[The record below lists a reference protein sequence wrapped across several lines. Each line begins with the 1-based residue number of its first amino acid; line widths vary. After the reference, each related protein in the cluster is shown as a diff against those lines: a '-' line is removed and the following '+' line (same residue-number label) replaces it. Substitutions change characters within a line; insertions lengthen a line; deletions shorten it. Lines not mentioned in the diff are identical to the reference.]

1 MMISALRSETTHQA
15 PTAGRK
21 RGGRILAVLA
31 SAAIGLGLTAGV
43 AQAEGSADLIKR
55 GKGFRAALLAAD
67 PTLGIVPPDGRESV
81 SLHFAYLNEGEYLNM
96 SSSAQGIGQGK
107 IVYRDPTGMSNRCD
121 PSVGYIE
128 NLATEK
134 AGAAAGNP
142 CSVRVEPGLAGIWE
156 VEFLPPSAE
165 VAVERYEPVFGRDA
179 WAPQTESDFWVRAW
193 DVSVSTA
200 PLADG
205 GAAVPGR
212 TYVRTFAGIVGA
224 EAETGQPWNSIWFGR
239 TSDGFVYA
247 LDTNGIK
254 GSAFNLLGSTHGL
267 KDATGE
273 SLYASATLDA
283 LGTRAFLAD
292 PYAFAAPGGEQ
303 SLKLFYN
310 RPDQSQPPEATS
322 SLMGAEWLNTPIG
335 EAQTMT
341 ELTFDAE
348 RNVIVVT
355 VNGEGVSNA
364 LELFDADDT
373 GADGIVQFTYTNL
386 PSGTSLLKLPTGISG
401 ALVGRFTAKR
411 AEMHFPMANIAN
423 SQTGIRIR
431 RMNGDKDGTGDL
443 FWNLGFEPG
452 RFDGD
457 LVNSTNS
464 LRGVAGAWG
473 PEKGLGRINDVW
485 AMNAVQVEMPL
496 SLPMVETDLSLEL
509 ALIAIE
515 PAATAGA
522 QMADVE
528 LILRN
533 EGASNTSVIRIDIAE
548 TGGVAVEGVD
558 GALFQDGAVFVDDLP
573 AGETLRATLRVLVT
587 SANDPLAMAITG
599 QALPDSNL
607 VNDVGLVIFPEPVS
621 TAEPVLAPVEEA
633 IAADP
638 VVSEPLAVVETEAE
652 TAVEIVAE
660 EGALDAIMALDDPTM
675 EQVAE
680 DKEPFADPLVEP
692 VVELAADPLAGAV
705 PNAAELVE
713 APDQGQVDG
722 RLKTD
727 LIALRKRTDGDQIEA
742 DLMFALSNTGTE
754 TLTNVSLQVSPKRHL
769 GEAFV
774 SMVGEP
780 IFEIEP
786 MLPGSWVGLN
796 PGFTGFPGSD
806 EVFLPGGVLRPKDSV
821 MLRMTVHYDQDALG
835 GISPLSMRGDF
846 LASANDTDYR
856 FPSDN
861 DLLGGK
867 VDENGDGN
875 PLNDS
880 TPLPGLRLIK
890 SVKVLPGPTRVEAF
904 SGASDVVFE
913 YVLENT
919 GGMVLENLAM
929 ADLFVENEAVTEILD
944 VEILSVETASSTF
957 TATDIPDAFVGVNTV
972 QRFEGG
978 EAILQPGEEVRVSA
992 RVVFTLD
999 EARSTKP
1006 ILTRAAAFARV
1017 DVDGDGT
1024 LDSVVGDPA
1033 DSASTMGFDA
1043 DGDGEEGND
1052 AAPVGLGRMR
1062 LATLISGRIE
1072 TDGPNSFLLLTTQTT
1087 ATNTGTTKLGN
1098 IAVDLPLPETMIV
1111 EFIDLVKPATI
1122 TVQPASGEAVTEPL
1136 TYDGIDDFRM
1146 IDEMLAL
1153 DLGDSFTVEAE
1164 YRFLVGGIDPLA
1176 LTDMQAF
1183 GTATVDRDRDGFAD
1197 FEIAAES
1204 VPTQFNAEGG
1214 IAVVEQL
1221 VEAQLATEVA
1231 AAIAPVVGLAP
1242 DEVTDVPGGIAVAPT
1257 SAEAAAAETVSL
1269 DAPTALEQPVAG
1281 LSIVTTEQDVSDR
1294 LATSGFVAASD
1305 GEVLIADTPQMSE
1318 TTVSPEAA
1326 LAAIEET
1333 LAATNAML
1341 GEDDALP
1348 GGEDDILPGIADNVS
1363 TYEPLEPQ
1371 DSAEIEAMIAA
1382 IDAVMI
1388 DDPMSDDVMVDDVMV
1403 DDVMVDDVMIEDVM
1417 IDDVMIDDVMID
1429 DVMID
1434 DVMIDDVM
1442 IDDGRAAGPAAV
1454 MNYVDPVQQFQQEQ
1468 MTYQAA
1474 GGAAAPAVYQSA
1486 PVVQQRFVRPPK
1498 VVRKLIPG
1506 PKIGFPAG
1514 SVPVS
1519 LTSGFQLAVPQG
1531 YQAYQ
1536 APDGSFFLM
1545 RKR

>member
-1 MMISALRSETTHQA
+1 MRSW
-15 PTAGRK
+15 P
-21 RGGRILAVLA
+21 
-31 SAAIGLGLTAGV
+31 LTIPRWSRW
-43 AQAEGSADLIKR
+43 Q
-55 GKGFRAALLAAD
+55 
-67 PTLGIVPPDGRESV
+67 
-81 SLHFAYLNEGEYLNM
+81 
-96 SSSAQGIGQGK
+96 
-107 IVYRDPTGMSNRCD
+107 
-121 PSVGYIE
+121 
-128 NLATEK
+128 
-134 AGAAAGNP
+134 
-142 CSVRVEPGLAGIWE
+142 
-156 VEFLPPSAE
+156 
-165 VAVERYEPVFGRDA
+165 
-179 WAPQTESDFWVRAW
+179 
-193 DVSVSTA
+193 
-200 PLADG
+200 
-205 GAAVPGR
+205 R
-212 TYVRTFAGIVGA
+212 TK
-224 EAETGQPWNSIWFGR
+224 S
-239 TSDGFVYA
+239 
-247 LDTNGIK
+247 
-254 GSAFNLLGSTHGL
+254 
-267 KDATGE
+267 
-273 SLYASATLDA
+273 
-283 LGTRAFLAD
+283 
-292 PYAFAAPGGEQ
+292 
-303 SLKLFYN
+303 
-310 RPDQSQPPEATS
+310 
-322 SLMGAEWLNTPIG
+322 
-335 EAQTMT
+335 
-341 ELTFDAE
+341 
-348 RNVIVVT
+348 
-355 VNGEGVSNA
+355 
-364 LELFDADDT
+364 
-373 GADGIVQFTYTNL
+373 
-386 PSGTSLLKLPTGISG
+386 
-401 ALVGRFTAKR
+401 
-411 AEMHFPMANIAN
+411 
-423 SQTGIRIR
+423 
-431 RMNGDKDGTGDL
+431 
-443 FWNLGFEPG
+443 
-452 RFDGD
+452 
-457 LVNSTNS
+457 
-464 LRGVAGAWG
+464 
-473 PEKGLGRINDVW
+473 
-485 AMNAVQVEMPL
+485 L
-496 SLPMVETDLSLEL
+496 SLT
-509 ALIAIE
+509 
-515 PAATAGA
+515 
-522 QMADVE
+522 
-528 LILRN
+528 R
-533 EGASNTSVIRIDIAE
+533 
-548 TGGVAVEGVD
+548 
-558 GALFQDGAVFVDDLP
+558 
-573 AGETLRATLRVLVT
+573 
-587 SANDPLAMAITG
+587 
-599 QALPDSNL
+599 
-607 VNDVGLVIFPEPVS
+607 
-621 TAEPVLAPVEEA
+621 
-633 IAADP
+633 
-638 VVSEPLAVVETEAE
+638 
-652 TAVEIVAE
+652 
-660 EGALDAIMALDDPTM
+660 
-675 EQVAE
+675 
-680 DKEPFADPLVEP
+680 LVEP

-705 PNAAELVE
+705 PNAAELVV

-919 GGMVLENLAM
+919 GGMVLEDLAM

-1204 VPTQFNAEGG
+1204 VPTQFNAEGS

-1454 MNYVDPVQQFQQEQ
+1454 MDYADPVQQFQQEQ